1 MVAGPPRR
9 RVPEPACVAAT
20 AGDTPFRVVWENERG
35 GLTFEIGRGPTR
47 RFIKW
52 SPVDAEIDL
61 GAEAVRT
68 KWAARYT
75 AAPVVIDL
83 DSDANGSWLVTAG
96 LAGESAASD
105 RWRRSPTK
113 AVRAIGAGL
122 RAFHDALP
130 AADCPFSWSAENRLA
145 DARSRAAADRLRPS
159 RWHPEHQDLDVHEAL
174 GRIAATP
181 SIDRLVVCHGDACVP
196 NTLIGDD
203 GHAIGHV
210 DLGRL
215 GVADRWADLAVAT
228 WSTEWNFGGGH
239 EQELLDAYGVEAD
252 AERSA
257 YYRLL
262 WDL

>member
-9 RVPEPACVAAT
+9 PVPVPGCVAAI
-20 AGDTPFRVVWENERG
+20 AGDTPFRAVWENECG
-35 GLTFEIGRGPTR
+35 GVTFEIGRGPER

-52 SPVDAEIDL
+52 SPVDAGIDL
-61 GAEAVRT
+61 GAEAVRME
-68 KWAARYT
+68 WAARYIT
-75 AAPVVIDL
+75 APVVIDL
-83 DSDANGSWLVTAG
+83 GSDANGSWLVTAG
-96 LAGESAASD
+96 LTGESAASD

-113 AVRAIGAGL
+113 AVQAIGAGL
-122 RAFHDALP
+122 RALHDALP
-130 AADCPFSWSAENRLA
+130 AADCPFSWSAEGRVA
-145 DARSRAAADRLRPS
+145 DARSRAATERLRPWC
-159 RWHPEHQDLDVHEAL
+159 WHPEHRHLDVDEAL

-203 GHAIGHV
+203 GHATGHV

-215 GVADRWADLAVAT
+215 GLADRWADLAVAT
-228 WSTEWNFGGGH
+228 WSTNWNFGRGH
-239 EQELLDAYGVEAD
+239 EQELLDAYGVDVD

-262 WDL
+262 WDV